1 MNVALARKQHES
13 FCLYYLYYMSTMN
26 GSQSALAAGYSARN
40 PKNAHIIA
48 WTLLKREDVQ
58 ARLKELRKAT
68 TDEAIMTIIEIKQVL
83 SQIGR
88 ARLKDY
94 QDSNGRFR
102 PLDDDAPNPSA
113 IAEVTY
119 GWDPVKREAYPI
131 RIRLHDAIDAI
142 AELCRLDGSY
152 KKPGSSVTV
161 APIVSVSVDQARAK
175 ILAKMKA
182 VIAEMDDGYEEA
194 VQPLGKGR
202 QEETSGKASR

>member
-1 MNVALARKQHES
+1 MNVALARKRHES
-13 FCLYYLYYMSTMN
+13 FCLHYMSTMN

-68 TDEAIMTIIEIKQVL
+68 TDEAIMTVIEIKQVL

-142 AELCRLDGSY
+142 VELCKLDGAY
-152 KKPGSSVTV
+152 KKKPMSVTV
-161 APIVSVSVDQARAK
+161 APITSVTVVENARTK
-175 ILAKMKA
+175 LAAIMDKLPVRVA
-182 VIAEMDDGYEEA
+182 GAEDGST
-194 VQPLGKGR
+194 G
-202 QEETSGKASR
+202 QEKASG